1 MNDVDPRLGRY
12 EQRFIYPVIGH
23 ISEFIFLLF
32 CRTGHYIRSHSVRHK
47 FFLVQSSSSEGLERR
62 REIGL
67 QIPKR
72 FTDRRKMEHILV
84 LVVLRYELW
93 SFVGGLALI
102 ISYRLLTGAIN
113 IDCLLH
119 SKAPGGGYSPAR
131 LQLLL
136 LTLGS
141 AVYYAY
147 QCYSSKKFA
156 DVPSQLETA
165 LGGSNA
171 LYVVRKFLNGQR
183 TDN

>member
-1 MNDVDPRLGRY
+1 
-12 EQRFIYPVIGH
+12 
-23 ISEFIFLLF
+23 
-32 CRTGHYIRSHSVRHK
+32 
-47 FFLVQSSSSEGLERR
+47 
-62 REIGL
+62 
-67 QIPKR
+67 
-72 FTDRRKMEHILV
+72 MEHILV
-84 LVVLRYELW
+84 LVILRYELW
-93 SFVGGLALI
+93 FFVGGLALI

-136 LTLGS
+136 FTLGS
-141 AVYYAY
+141 AAYYAF

-171 LYVVRKFLNGQR
+171 LYVLRKFLNGQR
-183 TDN
+183 TN